1 MPPCG
6 AARAGAYVIWS
17 APCCWPSPG
26 CQSSSRRGLCGWSA
40 YGTKR
45 NCQDPHGIS
54 GAEGRPAVPSAWR
67 RQPPLTPEPT
77 FTKTQSRGSG
87 WVERLSASVFFS
99 MTATRRFRP
108 STRPTSGP
116 RPIAVI
122 RRSYLVTPIEPE
134 RSTKF
139 SLATSHKR
147 WRRRR
152 PAALPVQCP
161 IRRSVLRKG
170 STACS

>member
-1 MPPCG
+1 MRSPARRQSVNVILTQSMPVHPLKSEQKLG
-6 AARAGAYVIWS
+6 EHAATGGLRGHRALATVGWGPYLIERQWGTLNVE
-17 APCCWPSPG
+17 
-26 CQSSSRRGLCGWSA
+26 QRSRSGI
-40 YGTKR
+40 GTNR

-108 STRPTSGP
+108 STQD
-116 RPIAVI
+116 
-122 RRSYLVTPIEPE
+122 
-134 RSTKF
+134 
-139 SLATSHKR
+139 
-147 WRRRR
+147 RRRGR
-152 PAALPVQCP
+152 GQ
-161 IRRSVLRKG
+161 
-170 STACS
+170 